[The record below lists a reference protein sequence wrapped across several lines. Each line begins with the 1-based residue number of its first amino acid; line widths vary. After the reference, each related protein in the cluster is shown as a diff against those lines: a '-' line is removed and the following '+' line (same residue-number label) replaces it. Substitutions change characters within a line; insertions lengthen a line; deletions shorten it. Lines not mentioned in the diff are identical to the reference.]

1 MVIHSNHKGGKT
13 VHVGGGMNYYNE
25 FDPQAAQWL
34 RNLID
39 GGKIPQGHV
48 DERSITEVEPDE
60 LKRYTQCH
68 FFAGIGGW
76 SYALELAGWKDDGR
90 VLWTGSCPCQP
101 FSTAGKQKGKED
113 ERHLWPV
120 WFDLIRSCR
129 PDVVM
134 GEQVAAAVGHGWLD
148 GVFADMEGEGYAC
161 GAAIV
166 PACAVNAPHRRERL
180 WFVADTTGI
189 YAQGCKDGQGQ
200 GELRRD
206 CELNGTLANTKSFG
220 CGGRTQN
227 TEREGAAHE
236 QIIQPDVRGEFT
248 RPCALGNAQHDGSSR
263 RQVTGSEGQTVF
275 NSAQGAD
282 STSEFAG
289 ASQSCNVA
297 DANDTRAQGHGGFVE
312 QHDTG
317 GWQEQDGRNT
327 ATGFWDNTEWLGC
340 PDGKQ
345 RRVEPTIPLLVDG
358 VPARVVKLRAL
369 GNAIVPIL
377 AAQIIKA
384 FTEANMPVRVEECPF
399 I

>member
-1 MVIHSNHKGGKT
+1 
-13 VHVGGGMNYYNE
+13 MNYYNE

-148 GVFADMEGEGYAC
+148 GVFTDLEGEGYTC

-180 WFVADTTGI
+180 WFVADCTSAGLERPSRESVQGRSNGVTG
-189 YAQGCKDGQGQ
+189 DGKI
-200 GELRRD
+200 
-206 CELNGTLANTKSFG
+206 T
-220 CGGRTQN
+220 
-227 TEREGAAHE
+227 
-236 QIIQPDVRGEFT
+236 
-248 RPCALGNAQHDGSSR
+248 LGNSQHDGPFSNEVIRSNEKTGNER
-263 RQVTGSEGQTVF
+263 RQEGQDVPW
-275 NSAQGAD
+275 
-282 STSEFAG
+282 EFAG
-289 ASQSCNVA
+289 ASPANNVSSVSGCDGGERKNTCNVA
-297 DANDTRAQGHGGFVE
+297 NAECFGQSGQGQMGKPLCATQGGDGETNRLNDAGAGH
-312 QHDTG
+312 
-317 GWQEQDGRNT
+317 
-327 ATGFWDNTEWLGC
+327 WDNTEWLVC

-345 RRVEPTIPLLVDG
+345 RRIKSSIPLLAHG

-369 GNAIVPIL
+369 GNAIVPQV
-377 AAQIIKA
+377 AAKIIQAYMKE
-384 FTEANMPVRVEECPF
+384 TKNDE
-399 I
+399 